1 MFHVIVGIT
10 IFILGLLILSNLHA
24 IKKLEK
30 RHDQTLI
37 ELTTRLQ
44 NLNSKVKNVISTN
57 NTVSSSNIKSL
68 LTKINLIEETSL
80 RTDNKM
86 QLEID
91 NLRRQ
96 LTYLIENNKVY
107 NMILEDK
114 EVQLNNQTATNTS
127 TNTSSTTIQPITLQ
141 TVDSNK
147 NETTN
152 NQTALQEIEDL
163 SALESLIKSVRN
175 TAKKVVSRIQ

>member
-114 EVQLNNQTATNTS
+114 EDTS
-127 TNTSSTTIQPITLQ
+127 TNNSSTTIKPITLQ
-141 TVDSNK
+141 TFDSNK

-152 NQTALQEIEDL
+152 NQTAQDVEDL

-175 TAKKVVSRIQ
+175 TAQKVVSRI